1 MIYYITQRGLKQWIF
16 TKAYLESK
24 SKWANGQEIS
34 YIQKNKALSRKWE
47 IKIKPLNIFM
57 IEKKKLFISVDI
69 RKPPMLVS
77 YSLQHPIDK
86 TGSTTSFSS
95 EESFPEVSC

>member
-1 MIYYITQRGLKQWIF
+1 MGNKDKTLKHF
-16 TKAYLESK
+16 YD
-24 SKWANGQEIS
+24 
-34 YIQKNKALSRKWE
+34 R
-47 IKIKPLNIFM
+47 
-57 IEKKKLFISVDI
+57 KKKLFISVDI

-95 EESFPEVSC
+95 EESFPEVIC

>member
-57 IEKKKLFISVDI
+57 IEKKNFL
-69 RKPPMLVS
+69 
-77 YSLQHPIDK
+77 YQ
-86 TGSTTSFSS
+86 
-95 EESFPEVSC
+95 